1 MSLLTTSAMCLT
13 HKSTHSWPGRR
24 RAQVLSSTSRATT
37 VVRVERLRSLQ
48 HHSDDLVWE
57 VSVERDGM

>member
-1 MSLLTTSAMCLT
+1 MCLT